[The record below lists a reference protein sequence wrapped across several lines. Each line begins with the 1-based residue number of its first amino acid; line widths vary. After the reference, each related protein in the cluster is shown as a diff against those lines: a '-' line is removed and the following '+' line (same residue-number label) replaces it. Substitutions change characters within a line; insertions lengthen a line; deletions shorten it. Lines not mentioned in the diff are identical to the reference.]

1 MLTATA
7 AVFPWVTAAGAV
19 TLLTATSVVG
29 GAFTMIPMPA
39 LLLLEFA
46 SASCCVANR
55 VCPLIAAPAV
65 FHGMATVALAPAA
78 GPASCGERVDVS
90 VVAVSLKTKYEPL
103 GTYVGPS
110 SC

>member
-55 VCPLIAAPAV
+55 GCPLSAAPAV
-65 FHGMATVALAPAA
+65 FQVKVRVAVAPAA
-78 GPASCGERVDVS
+78 SPGIVREPSDGVAGNPSVSPPLHLVVKSC
-90 VVAVSLKTKYEPL
+90 T
-103 GTYVGPS
+103 
-110 SC
+110 